1 MPPIRSSLSNYYNWL
16 VTTILSLSVVIPSYS
31 YYVEKKLVYVAI
43 IVPSSRQPS
52 FYTKYTQANIQSSYN
67 IQSVSNA
74 KYTRLIILYRRLV
87 PYLTYY
93 RVLYLIR
100 YVLS

>member
-1 MPPIRSSLSNYYNWL
+1 M
-16 VTTILSLSVVIPSYS
+16 PSYS
-31 YYVEKKLVYVAI
+31 RYIEKKLVYIAI
-43 IVPSSRQPS
+43 AVLSSRQPS
-52 FYTKYTQANIQSSYN
+52 SYTKCTRVNIQSSYN
-67 IQSVSNA
+67 VQSVSNA

-93 RVLYLIR
+93 RVLYLIY

>member
-1 MPPIRSSLSNYYNWL
+1 MPPIRSSSSNRYNWL
-16 VTTILSLSVVIPSYS
+16 VTTILSLSVIIPSYS
-31 YYVEKKLVYVAI
+31 RYIEKKLVYI
-43 IVPSSRQPS
+43 IITVPSGRQPS
-52 FYTKYTQANIQSSYN
+52 SYAKCTRVNIQLFCN
-67 IQSVSNA
+67 VRSVSNA
-74 KYTRLIILYRRLV
+74 KYIRLVILYRRLV